1 MDFTKCNKNNFT
13 KIEWNVKTDGF
24 TFKKLADFFNNGIKK
39 IQVFGFF
46 FTKSEKYG
54 LQPVAI
60 TKDCLVNLP
69 THLRDT
75 ISNMLKDSETVDA
88 IKAGDCTLSIRQYN
102 SKYGKICYDVTFC
115 NTEKND
121 NETYQGDI
129 F

>member
-1 MDFTKCNKNNFT
+1 MNFTNFNKNNFT
-13 KIEWNVKTDGF
+13 KIEWNVNTTGF

-75 ISNMLKDSETVDA
+75 ISSMLKDSETVDA
-88 IKAGDCTLSIRQYN
+88 IKAGDCTLCIRQYN
-102 SKYGKICYDVTFC
+102 SKYDKICYDITFC
-115 NTEKND
+115 NTEKKC
-121 NETYQGDI
+121 
-129 F
+129 